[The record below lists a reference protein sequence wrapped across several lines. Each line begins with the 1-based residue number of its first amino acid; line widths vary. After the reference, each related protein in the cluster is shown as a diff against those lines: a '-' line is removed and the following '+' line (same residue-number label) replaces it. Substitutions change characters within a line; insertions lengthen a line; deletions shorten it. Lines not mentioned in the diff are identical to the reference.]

1 MALVSQE
8 TILFDISIRDN
19 IKYGDLTREISEEEI
34 ILAAQRANIHD
45 FILTLPEGY
54 STMVGSRGFQ
64 LAGGQRQRIA
74 IARALI
80 RRANLLLLDEP
91 TSALDTIS
99 EEVCFE
105 RICSK
110 KNFIFVYLE
119 CSTSIG

>member
-8 TILFDISIRDN
+8 AILFDISIRDN
-19 IKYGDLTREISEEEI
+19 IKYGDLTRDISEEEI

-45 FILTLPEGY
+45 FVLTLPEGY

-105 RICSK
+105 RIC
-110 KNFIFVYLE
+110 
-119 CSTSIG
+119 